1 MDDLEGQHRKVTKTI
16 LLAQLFLESIDDLK
30 TTQYYKQDVKRA
42 ANNLEKKLEQFLILP
57 NQYFMGEAEDVMMR
71 LSRGFEK
78 LRDLELEE
86 IYDADPLN
94 KF

>member
-1 MDDLEGQHRKVTKTI
+1 MDDLERQHRKVTKTI

-57 NQYFMGEAEDVMMR
+57 NQYLMGEAEDVMMR
-71 LSRGFEK
+71 LSRGAENI
-78 LRDLELEE
+78 LNQTLED
-86 IYDADPLN
+86 IYEQDSLG
-94 KF
+94 

>member
-42 ANNLEKKLEQFLILP
+42 TNNLEKKLERFLILP
-57 NQYFMGEAEDVMMR
+57 NQYLMGEAEDVMMR
-71 LSRGFEK
+71 LSRGAENI
-78 LRDLELEE
+78 LNQTLED
-86 IYDADPLN
+86 IYEQDSLG
-94 KF
+94 

>member
-42 ANNLEKKLEQFLILP
+42 TNNLEKKLERFLILP
-57 NQYFMGEAEDVMMR
+57 NKYLMGEAEDVMMR
-71 LSRGFEK
+71 LSRGAENI
-78 LRDLELEE
+78 LNQTLED
-86 IYDADPLN
+86 IYEQDSMG
-94 KF
+94 

>member
-42 ANNLEKKLEQFLILP
+42 TNNLEKKLERFLILP
-57 NQYFMGEAEDVMMR
+57 NQYLMGEAEDIMMR
-71 LSRGFEK
+71 LSRGAENI
-78 LRDLELEE
+78 LNQTLED
-86 IYDADPLN
+86 IYEQDSLG
-94 KF
+94 

>member
-57 NQYFMGEAEDVMMR
+57 NQYLMGEAEDVMMR
-71 LSRGFEK
+71 LSRGAENI
-78 LRDLELEE
+78 LNQTLED
-86 IYDADPLN
+86 IYEQDSMG
-94 KF
+94 

>member
-42 ANNLEKKLEQFLILP
+42 TNNLEKKLERFLILP
-57 NQYFMGEAEDVMMR
+57 NQYLMGEAEDVMMR
-71 LSRGFEK
+71 LSRGAENI
-78 LRDLELEE
+78 LNQTLED
-86 IYDADPLN
+86 IYEQDSMG
-94 KF
+94 

>member
-42 ANNLEKKLEQFLILP
+42 TNNLEKKLERFLILP
-57 NQYFMGEAEDVMMR
+57 NQYLMGEAEDIMMR
-71 LSRGFEK
+71 LSRGAENI
-78 LRDLELEE
+78 LNQTLED
-86 IYDADPLN
+86 IYEQDSMG
-94 KF
+94 

>member
-1 MDDLEGQHRKVTKTI
+1 MDDLERQHRKVTKTI

-57 NQYFMGEAEDVMMR
+57 NQYLMGEAEDVMMR
-71 LSRGFEK
+71 LSRGAENI
-78 LRDLELEE
+78 LNQTLED
-86 IYDADPLN
+86 IYEQDSMG
-94 KF
+94 